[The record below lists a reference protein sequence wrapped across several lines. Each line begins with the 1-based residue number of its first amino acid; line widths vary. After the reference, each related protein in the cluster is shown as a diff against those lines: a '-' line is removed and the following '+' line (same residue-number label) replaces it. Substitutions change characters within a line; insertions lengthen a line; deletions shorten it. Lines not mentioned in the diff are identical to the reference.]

1 MTITIDGP
9 VASGKS
15 SVARLLAMRLGFYY
29 LNTGMLYRGAAY
41 VIIHER
47 GDGVMTPAA
56 LDALSYDQLAC
67 ISDLSYEY
75 HDNKPHVFYKNQD
88 ISQQLYSPVLDRAAS
103 IVSAVV
109 SVRAL
114 LLDVQR
120 AVSKKYSIVAD
131 GRDCGTVVFPD
142 AQAKFFL
149 TADPEIRARRL
160 IADAARKNDNLSF
173 EQALAQLHERDQ
185 RDATRVIAPLRQPQD
200 ALVIDNSHL
209 TLDQT
214 LDLMAQHVGRLVAQ
228 Q

>member
-41 VIIHER
+41 VILQEL
-47 GDGVMTPAA
+47 GDGVMTSAD
-56 LDALSYDQLAC
+56 LDALSYDQLAY

-88 ISQQLYSPVLDRAAS
+88 ISQQLYSPALDRAAS
-103 IVSAVV
+103 VVSAAAP
-109 SVRAL
+109 VRAL
-114 LLDVQR
+114 LLNVQR
-120 AVSKKYSIVAD
+120 AVSKKYDIVAD

-173 EQALAQLHERDQ
+173 QQALTQLNERDA
-185 RDATRVIAPLRQPQD
+185 RDTSRALAPLRQPQD

-209 TLDQT
+209 TVDQT
-214 LDLMAQHVGRLVAQ
+214 LDLMAQYVAQ
-228 Q
+228 RGAQQ